1 MTVGMQ
7 MIVRK
12 KTCPICGRQYTQRPA
27 LSRKDNKTQICPDC
41 GVDEALDTICGVLV
55 SKETCTEV
63 RNEIHRIMKE
73 AGSGNG

>member
-1 MTVGMQ
+1 

-12 KTCPICGRQYTQRPA
+12 RTCPVCHRQYTQHPA
-27 LSRKDNKTQICPDC
+27 LSRKDNKTEICPDC